1 MKNFKLKVSIIFF
14 SYLILIALIILSYIS
29 IVPNEELIIL
39 ENQRS
44 IIKKVENN
52 FQNNEEGIYQILEKD
67 KPRNIDE
74 LIEEKLEE
82 TDQSLSLNEKKEYRL
97 QLASFRNYKKSEKIS
112 KQIIQNDF
120 FKKNK
125 INLKIKKINLDKN
138 NTYFRVVSE
147 NVFSYREAN
156 NNCKILKKKKINC
169 IVLKDNLSE

>member
-39 ENQRS
+39 ENQSS

-52 FQNNEEGIYQILEKD
+52 FQNNEEDIYQILEKD
-67 KPRNIDE
+67 KPKNIDE

-82 TDQSLSLNEKKEYRL
+82 KDQSLSLNEKKEYRL

-125 INLKIKKINLDKN
+125 INLKIKEFNLEKN

-156 NNCKILKKKKINC
+156 SNCKILKKNKINC
-169 IVLKDNLSE
+169 IVLKDN

>member
-1 MKNFKLKVSIIFF
+1 MKNVKLKISIIFL

-29 IVPNEELIIL
+29 IVPNENLIIL
-39 ENQRS
+39 ENQKS

-67 KPRNIDE
+67 KPKNIDE

-82 TDQSLSLNEKKEYRL
+82 KDQSLSLNEKKEYRL

-112 KQIIQNDF
+112 KQIKQNDF

-125 INLKIKKINLDKN
+125 INLKIKKINLEKN

-147 NVFSYREAN
+147 NVFSFREAN
-156 NNCKILKKKKINC
+156 SNCKILKKNKINC
-169 IVLKDNLSE
+169 IVLKDN

>member
-29 IVPNEELIIL
+29 IVPNKELIIL

-67 KPRNIDE
+67 KPKNIDE

-82 TDQSLSLNEKKEYRL
+82 KDQSLSLNEKKEYRL

-125 INLKIKKINLDKN
+125 INLKIKEFNLEKN

-156 NNCKILKKKKINC
+156 SNCKILKKNKINC
-169 IVLKDNLSE
+169 IVLKDN

>member
-14 SYLILIALIILSYIS
+14 SYLILVALIILSYIS

-39 ENQRS
+39 ENQGS

-67 KPRNIDE
+67 KPKNIDE
-74 LIEEKLEE
+74 LIEEELEE
-82 TDQSLSLNEKKEYRL
+82 KDQSLSRNEKKEYRL

-125 INLKIKKINLDKN
+125 INLKIKEFNLEKN

-156 NNCKILKKKKINC
+156 SNCKILKKNKINC
-169 IVLKDNLSE
+169 IVLKDN

>member
-14 SYLILIALIILSYIS
+14 SYLILVALIILSYIS

-39 ENQRS
+39 ENQGS

-67 KPRNIDE
+67 KPKNIDE

-82 TDQSLSLNEKKEYRL
+82 KDQSLSRIEKKEYRL

-125 INLKIKKINLDKN
+125 INLKIKEFNLEKN

-147 NVFSYREAN
+147 NVFSFKEAN
-156 NNCKILKKKKINC
+156 SNCKILKKNKINC
-169 IVLKDNLSE
+169 IVLKDN

>member
-39 ENQRS
+39 ENQGS

-67 KPRNIDE
+67 KPKNIDE
-74 LIEEKLEE
+74 LIEEELEE
-82 TDQSLSLNEKKEYRL
+82 KDQSLSRNEKKEYRL

-125 INLKIKKINLDKN
+125 INLKIKEFNLEKN

-156 NNCKILKKKKINC
+156 SNCKILKKNKINC
-169 IVLKDNLSE
+169 IVLKDN

>member
-67 KPRNIDE
+67 KPKNIDE

-82 TDQSLSLNEKKEYRL
+82 KDQSLSHNEKKEYRL

-125 INLKIKKINLDKN
+125 INLKIKEFNLEKN

-147 NVFSYREAN
+147 NVFSYREADS
-156 NNCKILKKKKINC
+156 NCKILKKNKINC
-169 IVLKDNLSE
+169 IVLKDN

>member
-39 ENQRS
+39 ENQGS

-67 KPRNIDE
+67 KPKNIDE

-82 TDQSLSLNEKKEYRL
+82 KDQSLSLNEKKEYRL

-125 INLKIKKINLDKN
+125 INLKIKEFNLEKN
-138 NTYFRVVSE
+138 KTYFRVVSE

-156 NNCKILKKKKINC
+156 SNCKILKKNKINC
-169 IVLKDNLSE
+169 IVLKDN

>member
-1 MKNFKLKVSIIFF
+1 MKNVKLKISIIFF

-29 IVPNEELIIL
+29 IVPNEKLIIL
-39 ENQRS
+39 ENQKS

-67 KPRNIDE
+67 KPKNIDE

-82 TDQSLSLNEKKEYRL
+82 KDQSLSLNEKKEYRL

-112 KQIIQNDF
+112 KEIKQNDF

-125 INLKIKKINLDKN
+125 INLKIKKINLEKN

-147 NVFSYREAN
+147 NVFSFREAN
-156 NNCKILKKKKINC
+156 SNCKILKKNKINC
-169 IVLKDNLSE
+169 IVLKDN

>member
-52 FQNNEEGIYQILEKD
+52 FQNNEEGIYEILEKD
-67 KPRNIDE
+67 KPKNIDE

-82 TDQSLSLNEKKEYRL
+82 KDQSLSRNEKKEYRL

-125 INLKIKKINLDKN
+125 INLKIKEFNLEKN

-147 NVFSYREAN
+147 NIFSYREAN
-156 NNCKILKKKKINC
+156 SNCKILKKNKINC
-169 IVLKDNLSE
+169 IVLKDN

>member
-14 SYLILIALIILSYIS
+14 SYLILVALIILSYIS

-39 ENQRS
+39 ENQGS

-67 KPRNIDE
+67 KPKKIDE

-82 TDQSLSLNEKKEYRL
+82 KDQSLSLNEKKEYRL

-125 INLKIKKINLDKN
+125 INLKIKEFNLEKN

-147 NVFSYREAN
+147 NVFSFKEAN
-156 NNCKILKKKKINC
+156 SNCKILKKNKINC
-169 IVLKDNLSE
+169 IVLKDN

>member
-67 KPRNIDE
+67 KPKNIDE

-82 TDQSLSLNEKKEYRL
+82 KEQSFSLNEKKEYRL

-125 INLKIKKINLDKN
+125 INLKIKEFNLEKN

-156 NNCKILKKKKINC
+156 SNCKILKKNKINC
-169 IVLKDNLSE
+169 IVLKDN

>member
-67 KPRNIDE
+67 KPKNIDE

-82 TDQSLSLNEKKEYRL
+82 KDQSLSHNEKKEYRL

-120 FKKNK
+120 LK
-125 INLKIKKINLDKN
+125 KIK
-138 NTYFRVVSE
+138 
-147 NVFSYREAN
+147 
-156 NNCKILKKKKINC
+156 
-169 IVLKDNLSE
+169 

>member
-67 KPRNIDE
+67 KPKNIDE

-82 TDQSLSLNEKKEYRL
+82 KDQSLSRNEKKEYRL

-125 INLKIKKINLDKN
+125 INLKIKEFNLEKN

-156 NNCKILKKKKINC
+156 SNCKILKKNKINC
-169 IVLKDNLSE
+169 IVLKDN

>member
-1 MKNFKLKVSIIFF
+1 MKNFKFKVSIIFF
-14 SYLILIALIILSYIS
+14 SYFILIALIILSYIS

-67 KPRNIDE
+67 KPKNIDE

-82 TDQSLSLNEKKEYRL
+82 KDQSLSLNEKKEYRL
-97 QLASFRNYKKSEKIS
+97 QLASFRNYKKSEKVS

-125 INLKIKKINLDKN
+125 INLKIKEFNLEKN

-156 NNCKILKKKKINC
+156 SNCKILKKNKINC
-169 IVLKDNLSE
+169 IVLKDN

>member
-1 MKNFKLKVSIIFF
+1 MKNVKLKISIIFF

-29 IVPNEELIIL
+29 IVPNEKLIIL
-39 ENQRS
+39 ENQKS

-67 KPRNIDE
+67 KPKNIDE

-82 TDQSLSLNEKKEYRL
+82 KDQSLSLNEKKEYRL

-112 KQIIQNDF
+112 KQIKQNDF
-120 FKKNK
+120 FKKNN
-125 INLKIKKINLDKN
+125 INLKIKKINLEKN

-147 NVFSYREAN
+147 NVFSFREAN
-156 NNCKILKKKKINC
+156 SNCKILKKNKINC
-169 IVLKDNLSE
+169 IVLKDN

>member
-67 KPRNIDE
+67 KPKNIDE

-82 TDQSLSLNEKKEYRL
+82 KEQSFSLNEKKEYRL

-125 INLKIKKINLDKN
+125 INLKIKKINLEKN

-147 NVFSYREAN
+147 NVFSFREASS
-156 NNCKILKKKKINC
+156 NCKILKKNKINC
-169 IVLKDNLSE
+169 IVLKDN

>member
-67 KPRNIDE
+67 KPKNIDE

-82 TDQSLSLNEKKEYRL
+82 KDQSLSHNEKKEYRL

-125 INLKIKKINLDKN
+125 INLKIKEFNLEKN

-156 NNCKILKKKKINC
+156 SNCKILKKNKINC
-169 IVLKDNLSE
+169 IVLKDN

>member
-1 MKNFKLKVSIIFF
+1 MKNFKFKVSIIFF
-14 SYLILIALIILSYIS
+14 SYFILIALIILSYIS

-67 KPRNIDE
+67 KPKNIDE

-82 TDQSLSLNEKKEYRL
+82 KDQSLSLNEKKEYRL

-125 INLKIKKINLDKN
+125 INLKIKEFNLEKN

-156 NNCKILKKKKINC
+156 SNCKILKKNKINC
-169 IVLKDNLSE
+169 IVLKDN

>member
-14 SYLILIALIILSYIS
+14 SYFILIALIILSYIS

-67 KPRNIDE
+67 KPKNIDE

-82 TDQSLSLNEKKEYRL
+82 KDQSLSLNEKKEYRL

-125 INLKIKKINLDKN
+125 INLKIKEFNLEKN

-156 NNCKILKKKKINC
+156 SNCKILKKNKINC
-169 IVLKDNLSE
+169 IVLKDN

>member
-39 ENQRS
+39 ENQSS

-67 KPRNIDE
+67 KPKNIDE

-82 TDQSLSLNEKKEYRL
+82 KEQSFSLNEKKEYRL

-125 INLKIKKINLDKN
+125 INLKIKEFNLEKN

-156 NNCKILKKKKINC
+156 SNCKILKKNKINC
-169 IVLKDNLSE
+169 IVLKDN

>member
-1 MKNFKLKVSIIFF
+1 MKNVKLKISIIFF

-29 IVPNEELIIL
+29 IVPNENLIIL
-39 ENQRS
+39 ENQKS

-67 KPRNIDE
+67 KPKNIDE

-82 TDQSLSLNEKKEYRL
+82 KDQSLSLNEKKEYRL

-112 KQIIQNDF
+112 KQIKQNDF

-125 INLKIKKINLDKN
+125 INLKIKKINLEKN

-147 NVFSYREAN
+147 NVFSFREAN
-156 NNCKILKKKKINC
+156 SNCKILKKNKINC
-169 IVLKDNLSE
+169 IVLKDN

>member
-67 KPRNIDE
+67 KPKNIDE

-82 TDQSLSLNEKKEYRL
+82 KDQSLSHNEKKEYRL

-125 INLKIKKINLDKN
+125 INLKIKEFNLEKN
-138 NTYFRVVSE
+138 KTYFRVVSE

-156 NNCKILKKKKINC
+156 SNCKILKKNKINC
-169 IVLKDNLSE
+169 IVLKDN

>member
-67 KPRNIDE
+67 KPKNIDE

-82 TDQSLSLNEKKEYRL
+82 KDQSSSLNEKKEYRL

-125 INLKIKKINLDKN
+125 INLKIKEFNLEKN

-156 NNCKILKKKKINC
+156 SNCKILKKNKINC
-169 IVLKDNLSE
+169 IVLKDN

>member
-14 SYLILIALIILSYIS
+14 SYVILIALIILSYIS

-67 KPRNIDE
+67 KPKNIDE

-82 TDQSLSLNEKKEYRL
+82 KDQSLSLNEKKEYRL

-125 INLKIKKINLDKN
+125 INLKIKEFNLEKN

-156 NNCKILKKKKINC
+156 SNCKILKKNKINC
-169 IVLKDNLSE
+169 IVLKDN

>member
-52 FQNNEEGIYQILEKD
+52 FQYNEEGIYQILEKD
-67 KPRNIDE
+67 KPKNIDE

-82 TDQSLSLNEKKEYRL
+82 KDQSLSLNEKKEYRL

-112 KQIIQNDF
+112 KQ
-120 FKKNK
+120 
-125 INLKIKKINLDKN
+125 
-138 NTYFRVVSE
+138 
-147 NVFSYREAN
+147 
-156 NNCKILKKKKINC
+156 
-169 IVLKDNLSE
+169 LSLIHI